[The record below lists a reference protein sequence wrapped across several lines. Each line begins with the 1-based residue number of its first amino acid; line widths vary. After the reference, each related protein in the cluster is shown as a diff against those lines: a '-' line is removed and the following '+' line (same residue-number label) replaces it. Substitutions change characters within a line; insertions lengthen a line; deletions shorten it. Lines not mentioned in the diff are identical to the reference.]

1 MWNSKKIHEHSEKI
15 KDSLGYPYTNQL
27 QDALDMSGMD
37 SGSSLVT
44 LFIKWYSK
52 DFMRNFFKGTD
63 DEFEKSYTQIYAS
76 INTPKT
82 APEDKPYDSAI
93 DTLFHIKRINSLLL
107 QACTELMKR
116 AQHHDDSKLKDPE
129 KPFFDSSKT
138 PKLAGLTYGTA
149 DYEESRKIIK
159 PALDHHYAHNS
170 HHPEHYKEGIND
182 FDLFDLLEMFFDW
195 KASSERHDNGNILKS
210 IEKNA
215 DRFGISPQ
223 LIRMLNNT
231 AKKVDKF

>member
-1 MWNSKKIHEHSEKI
+1 MWNGKKILEIAEKLKGTLEHPLNR
-15 KDSLGYPYTNQL
+15 DL
-27 QDALDMSGMD
+27 QSALDSSGMD
-37 SGSSLVT
+37 SGGELLD
-44 LFIKWYSK
+44 LFVKWYSK
-52 DFMRNFFKGTD
+52 DFIRGLWD
-63 DEFEKSYTQIYAS
+63 GSDEEFEKSYSAIYAKLNRPAKNPD
-76 INTPKT
+76 IK
-82 APEDKPYDSAI
+82 DYDSRA
-93 DTLFHIKRINSLLL
+93 DTLLHIKRINSLLL
-107 QACTELMKR
+107 QTCTELMKR

-129 KPFFDSSKT
+129 KPFFDAET
-138 PKLAGLTYGTA
+138 PKLAGLTYGTPEYKA
-149 DYEESRKIIK
+149 SLDAIR

-195 KASSERHDNGNILKS
+195 KASSERHHDGNILKS

-223 LIRMLNNT
+223 VVRILNNS